1 MFSGDY
7 HDLYVQSD
15 VLLLADIFQ
24 NFRSMC
30 LDYYKLDCTHAFT
43 GPGFA
48 WESALSMT
56 GVQLELLLDLDM
68 HLFIEKGI
76 RGGVAMISH
85 RFAQAN
91 NKYLSE
97 TFNLEKPSSYI
108 AYLGKIWSSILRK
121 TKRIF

>member
-1 MFSGDY
+1 
-7 HDLYVQSD
+7 
-15 VLLLADIFQ
+15 
-24 NFRSMC
+24 MC

-56 GVQLELLLDLDM
+56 GVQLQLLLDLDM

-91 NKYLSE
+91 NKYLPESY
-97 TFNLEKPSSYI
+97 NPEKPCSYI
-108 AYLGKIWSSILRK
+108 TYLGMSVFMFICFVFFYTCIE
-121 TKRIF
+121 